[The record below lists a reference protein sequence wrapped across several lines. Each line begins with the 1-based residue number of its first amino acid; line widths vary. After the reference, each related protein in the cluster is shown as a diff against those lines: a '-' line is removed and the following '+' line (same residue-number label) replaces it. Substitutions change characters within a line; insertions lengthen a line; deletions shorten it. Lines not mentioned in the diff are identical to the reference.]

1 MKRDSHNDLSDCDAT
16 LPLFFPYALIKFL
29 HTQGINQNIVLA
41 GTGITPN
48 SLRSL
53 DTRIT
58 HTNHRQ
64 LLKNAERV
72 WAKPGLGLAFGSSL
86 KLYSLGMIGQAAY
99 ASRTLGQA
107 MDTIRKYLALRSPL
121 LTYSVH
127 RKGSGTSYVLSG
139 TRDLGGTERF
149 MVESAFAA
157 TANFLTEL
165 SGKSLDQIEFS
176 FKRKARGKLEQYR
189 ETLGAKIS
197 FEQQSDIIFI
207 PVKFV
212 RLKLS
217 TSNQISA
224 AEARRYC
231 EAEIDQ
237 LGTELGFK
245 QVVYT
250 LLNSRLAI
258 SPTESETA
266 KILGYSTRSLRR
278 RLTAQNTTF
287 RELLQS
293 ARCDVAKK
301 LLSTTHM
308 RVEEIAYEIG
318 YLNVGNFSRAFKTWT
333 GFSPSI
339 YRRHSES
346 TEVR

>member
-1 MKRDSHNDLSDCDAT
+1 
-16 LPLFFPYALIKFL
+16 
-29 HTQGINQNIVLA
+29 
-41 GTGITPN
+41 
-48 SLRSL
+48 
-53 DTRIT
+53 
-58 HTNHRQ
+58 
-64 LLKNAERV
+64 
-72 WAKPGLGLAFGSSL
+72 
-86 KLYSLGMIGQAAY
+86 
-99 ASRTLGQA
+99 
-107 MDTIRKYLALRSPL
+107 
-121 LTYSVH
+121 
-127 RKGSGTSYVLSG
+127 
-139 TRDLGGTERF
+139 

>member
-1 MKRDSHNDLSDCDAT
+1 MKHDSHNNLNDCDAT

-29 HTQGINQNIVLA
+29 HTQGINQNKVLA

-157 TANFLTEL
+157 TASFLTEL
-165 SGKSLDQIEFS
+165 SGKPLGLIEFN
-176 FKRKARGKLEQYR
+176 FKRRASGKLDQYR
-189 ETLGAKIS
+189 ESLGTKIS
-197 FEQQSDIIFI
+197 FEQQSDNIFI
-207 PVKFV
+207 PSKFL
-212 RLKLS
+212 RIKLS
-217 TSNQISA
+217 TSNRITVE
-224 AEARRYC
+224 EARRYC
-231 EAEIDQ
+231 EAEIAQ
-237 LGTELGFK
+237 LGAELGFK

-250 LLNSRLAI
+250 LLNSRLANT
-258 SPTESETA
+258 PTESETA
-266 KILGYSTRSLRR
+266 KILGYSARSLRR
-278 RLTAQNTTF
+278 RLTTQNTTF

-293 ARCDVAKK
+293 VRCDVAKR

-308 RVEEIAYEIG
+308 LVEEIAHEIG
-318 YLNVGNFSRAFKTWT
+318 YLNVGNFSRAFKAWT
-333 GFSPSI
+333 GLSPTI
-339 YRRHSES
+339 YRRQSAS
-346 TEVR
+346 AEVR